1 MPSMAEKLW
10 EMGKSPPQHMMFIV
24 FGLVSILTALLVRSV
39 AAFLLTTSAP
49 ALFFVAAVLAGIGA
63 FFVTLALFLGAYA
76 GSDNG
81 SPGFKIAQLIGA
93 VVVLI
98 FLFI

>member
-24 FGLVSILTALLVRSV
+24 FGLVSILTALLVRAV
-39 AAFLLTTSAP
+39 NGFLLSPTVP

-63 FFVTLALFLGAYA
+63 FFVVLALFLGAYA
-76 GSDNG
+76 GGENG
-81 SPGFKIAQLIGA
+81 GPGFRIAQLIGA